1 MHAVSAR
8 VLLRSHTAPPEQR
21 ETREASHAREMRLL
35 THNMLASNVRG
46 ATTGYPLT
54 LEATNW
60 CTKEVELNSDFIRG
74 LLPKIDWRALVA
86 ATRAIGLPELLPE
99 EQPPE
104 EEIFAEGAADVEG
117 SAIRRIHHALLEV
130 HVQEG
135 SLVCPDTSRCFPINK
150 GIPNMMLHEDEV

>member
-1 MHAVSAR
+1 
-8 VLLRSHTAPPEQR
+8 
-21 ETREASHAREMRLL
+21 MRLL

-54 LEATNW
+54 LEVTKW
-60 CTKEVELNSDFIRG
+60 CTKEVELNADFIRG

-86 ATRAIGLPELLPE
+86 ATRALGLPELLPE
-99 EQPPE
+99 DQPPE

>member
-1 MHAVSAR
+1 
-8 VLLRSHTAPPEQR
+8 
-21 ETREASHAREMRLL
+21 MRLL

-54 LEATNW
+54 LEATKW
-60 CTKEVELNSDFIRG
+60 CTKEVELNADFIRG
-74 LLPKIDWRALVA
+74 LLPKIDWRALVD
-86 ATRAIGLPELLPE
+86 ATRALGLPELLPE